1 MKAARNERIARR
13 ALRGTLLETERIM
26 TTTLI
31 DGFNLTAEQVI
42 AIARNPHLKV
52 GLAQSSRDALKQSR
66 DYIESTWMHDEAP
79 MMYSFNTGV
88 GLLKDTRI
96 KVEHIELFQSQMIKA
111 HAAGMGEPFS
121 EEVSRATMLLRANAF
136 ASNYS
141 APRVEVVDRLLAFL
155 NAGIHP
161 LMPQKGSVGA
171 SGDLAPLA
179 YLAAAIAGFEEAEVI
194 YQGHRMTAPQAI
206 TEANIGPVKFD
217 LKAKDAS
224 ALINGCTVT
233 LAVAVLAAHDARSLL
248 SDACVSLGL
257 TLEAMRAE
265 MSAFDDRIHQA
276 RPHAGQIK
284 TAAIIRRLLQGS
296 TRTTHEA
303 RAVQLPEELR
313 RTDIPYTP
321 RIQDVY
327 SLRCAPQVYGPVFD
341 ALDYIDTI
349 VAKEINSATD
359 NPLIFGKDGG
369 GFEIISGGNFHGQ
382 YLAQAMDLLA
392 MAVTDLGS
400 ICERRIARLIDPTL
414 SWGLPRN
421 LMSGVR
427 GVNTGYPV
435 VQCSMSSLVM
445 ENRTLCMPGSVDSIP
460 AKGNSEDH
468 VSNST
473 WCSRKAATVVAN
485 TQYIVGVEMLFAA
498 QAITMTESLLSGFML
513 GNGTQAAYDE
523 VRRQIPACL
532 DGDRWFHD
540 DIAIARSFV
549 ISGSVRA
556 AVEKTIG
563 KFA

>member
-1 MKAARNERIARR
+1 
-13 ALRGTLLETERIM
+13 M
-26 TTTLI
+26 TTVTI

-42 AIARNPHLKV
+42 AVARAPHAKV
-52 GLAQSSRDALKQSR
+52 ELAASSRAALKESR
-66 DYIESTWMHDEAP
+66 DYIEATWMHDEAP

-88 GLLKDTRI
+88 GMLKDTRI
-96 KVEHIELFQSQMIKA
+96 KVEHIELFQTQLIMA
-111 HAAGMGEPFS
+111 HSGGIGEPFP

-141 APRVEVVDRLLAFL
+141 APRVEVVDRLLAFI

-161 LMPQKGSVGA
+161 IMPQKGSVGA

-179 YLAAAIAGFEEAEVI
+179 YLAAAIAGFEQAEVM
-194 YQGHRMTAPQAI
+194 YDGKRMSAAEAI
-206 TEANIGPVKFD
+206 TRSEIGPVKFD

-224 ALINGCTVT
+224 ALINGCTAS
-233 LAVAVLAAHDARSLL
+233 LAVAVLATDDARNLL
-248 SDACVSLGL
+248 TDACLSLGL

-265 MSAFDDRIHQA
+265 MAAFDPRIQQA
-276 RPHAGQIK
+276 RPHPGQIK
-284 TAAIIRRLLQGS
+284 TAKVVRKLLKGS

-303 RAVQLPEELR
+303 RAVQFPDELR
-313 RTDIPYTP
+313 RTDIPYTA

-327 SLRCAPQVYGPVFD
+327 SLRCTPQVYGPVFD

-349 VAKEINSATD
+349 VKNEINSATD

-400 ICERRIARLIDPTL
+400 ICERRVARLIDPTL

-421 LMSGVR
+421 LMSGIR

-435 VQCSMSSLVM
+435 IQCSLSSLVM
-445 ENRTLCMPGSVDSIP
+445 ENRTLSMPGSVDSIP
-460 AKGNSEDH
+460 SKGNSEDH

-473 WCSRKAATVVAN
+473 WCARKAATVVAN
-485 TQYIVGVEMLFAA
+485 TQYIIGVEMLLAA
-498 QAITMTESLLSGFML
+498 QALTMTEDLLPGFKL
-513 GNGTQAAYDE
+513 GEGTQAAYDE
-523 VRRQIPACL
+523 IRKQIPACL
-532 DGDRWFHD
+532 DGDRWFHND
-540 DIAIARSFV
+540 VQVAHSFV
-549 ISGSVRA
+549 TSGSVRD
-556 AVEKTIG
+556 AVVAKVGE
-563 KFA
+563 FV

>member
-1 MKAARNERIARR
+1 VTI
-13 ALRGTLLETERIM
+13 I
-26 TTTLI
+26 I
-31 DGFNLTAEQVI
+31 DGFSLDAQQVLNV
-42 AIARNPHLKV
+42 ARAGQDGYAKV
-52 GLAQSSRDALKQSR
+52 ALAASSRAALKQSR
-66 DYIESTWMHDEAP
+66 DYIEATWMHDEAP

-96 KVEHIELFQSQMIKA
+96 KVEDIALFQTQMIKA
-111 HAAGMGEPFS
+111 HSAGIGEPFS

-141 APRVEVVDRLLAFL
+141 APRVEVVDRLLAFI

-161 LMPQKGSVGA
+161 IMPQKGSVGA
-171 SGDLAPLA
+171 SGDLAPLS
-179 YLAAAIAGFEEAEVI
+179 YLAAAIAGFDEAEVM
-194 YQGHRMTAPQAI
+194 YLGLRMSAPEAI
-206 TEANIGPVKFD
+206 AKAAIGEVKFD

-224 ALINGCTVT
+224 ALINGCTV
-233 LAVAVLAAHDARSLL
+233 
-248 SDACVSLGL
+248 SLGL

-265 MSAFDDRIHQA
+265 MSAFDARIQQA

-284 TAAIIRRLLQGS
+284 TAAVIRTLLQGS
-296 TRTTHEA
+296 TRTTHAA

-313 RTDIPYTP
+313 RNDIAYTA

-349 VAKEINSATD
+349 VFKEINSATD
-359 NPLIFGKDGG
+359 NPLIFDKPDG

-392 MAVTDLGS
+392 MTITDLGS

-421 LMSGVR
+421 LMSGIR

-445 ENRTLCMPGSVDSIP
+445 ENRTLSMPGSVDSIS

-473 WCSRKAATVVAN
+473 WCARKAATVVAN
-485 TQYIVGVEMLFAA
+485 TQYIVGVEMLLAA
-498 QAITMTESLLSGFML
+498 QGLSMTESLLQGFVL
-513 GNGTQAAYDE
+513 GQGTQAAYDE
-523 VRRQIPACL
+523 IRRQIPACL
-532 DGDRWFHD
+532 DGDRWFHN
-540 DIAIARSFV
+540 DIQVAHSF
-549 ISGSVRA
+549 ITSGSVRA
-556 AVEKTIG
+556 AVTACIG
-563 KFA
+563 AFV

>member
-1 MKAARNERIARR
+1 
-13 ALRGTLLETERIM
+13 M

-31 DGFNLTAEQVI
+31 DGFTLSAEQVI
-42 AIARNPHLKV
+42 AIARDPDITV

-66 DYIESTWMHDEAP
+66 DYIDSTWMHDEAP

-88 GLLKDTRI
+88 GLLKDTRVGI
-96 KVEHIELFQSQMIKA
+96 EHIELFQTQLIRA

-161 LMPQKGSVGA
+161 IMPQKGSVGA

-179 YLAAAIAGFEEAEVI
+179 YLAAAIAGFDEAEVM
-194 YQGHRMTAPQAI
+194 YQGRRMPAPQAI
-206 TEANIGPVKFD
+206 AEAQVGPVKFD

-224 ALINGCTVT
+224 ALINGCTAS

-248 SDACVSLGL
+248 TDACLSLGL

-265 MSAFDDRIHQA
+265 MSAYDDRIHQA

-284 TAAIIRRLLQGS
+284 TAAIMRNLLAGS
-296 TRTTHEA
+296 TRATHEA

-349 VAKEINSATD
+349 VGKEINSATD
-359 NPLIFGKDGG
+359 NPLIFSKDGG

-400 ICERRIARLIDPTL
+400 ICDRRIARLIDPTM

-421 LMSGVR
+421 LMSGIR

-435 VQCSMSSLVM
+435 VQCSMSALVM

-473 WCSRKAATVVAN
+473 WCARKAATVVAN
-485 TQYIVGVEMLFAA
+485 TQYIVGVEMLLAA
-498 QAITMTESLLSGFML
+498 QAITMTEDMLPGFVL
-513 GNGTQAAYDE
+513 GKGTQAAYDE

-532 DGDRWFHD
+532 EGDRWFHN
-540 DIAIARSFV
+540 DIVAAQSFV
-549 ISGSVRA
+549 TSGSVRK
-556 AVEKTIG
+556 AVEKKIG
-563 KFA
+563 EFA

>member
-1 MKAARNERIARR
+1 
-13 ALRGTLLETERIM
+13 M
-26 TTTLI
+26 TTILI

-42 AIARNPHLKV
+42 TIARDPGVKV
-52 GLAQSSRDALKQSR
+52 GLAQSSRDALKESR
-66 DYIESTWMHDEAP
+66 DYIEATWMHDEAP

-96 KVEHIELFQSQMIKA
+96 KVENIGLFQTQMIKA

-179 YLAAAIAGFEEAEVI
+179 YLGAALAGFDEVEVMYQGRRMRAPEAIAAAGIEPITFE
-194 YQGHRMTAPQAI
+194 
-206 TEANIGPVKFD
+206 

-224 ALINGCTVT
+224 AIINGCTAS
-233 LAVAVLAAHDARSLL
+233 LAVAVLAAHDARNLL
-248 SDACVSLGL
+248 ADACLSLGL

-265 MSAFDDRIHQA
+265 MSAFDPRIQQA

-284 TAAIIRRLLQGS
+284 TAAIMRNLLKGS

-303 RAVQLPEELR
+303 RAVQFPEELR

-341 ALDYIDTI
+341 ALDYIDNI

-359 NPLIFGKDGG
+359 NPLIFSKEDG

-435 VQCSMSSLVM
+435 VQCSMSALVM

-460 AKGNSEDH
+460 SKGNSEDH
-468 VSNST
+468 ISNST
-473 WCSRKAATVVAN
+473 WCARKAATVLQN

-498 QAITMTESLLSGFML
+498 QGLTMTESLLPGSVL
-513 GNGTQAAYDE
+513 GQGTQAAYE
-523 VRRQIPACL
+523 EIRRQIPACL

-540 DIAIARSFV
+540 DIQTARSFV
-549 ISGSVRA
+549 TSGSVRA
-556 AVEKTIG
+556 AVEKKIG

>member
-1 MKAARNERIARR
+1 
-13 ALRGTLLETERIM
+13 M
-26 TTTLI
+26 TPILI

-42 AIARNPHLKV
+42 ALARNPRLKV
-52 GLAQSSRDALKQSR
+52 GLAPFSRNALQQSR
-66 DYIESTWMHDEAP
+66 DYIEATWMHDEAP

-96 KVEHIELFQSQMIKA
+96 KVEHIALFQNQMIKA
-111 HAAGMGEPFS
+111 HAAGMGEPFP

-161 LMPQKGSVGA
+161 IMPQKGSVGA

-179 YLAAAIAGFEEAEVI
+179 YLAAAIAGFEEAEVM
-194 YQGHRMTAPQAI
+194 YQGQRMRAPQAI
-206 TEANIGPVKFD
+206 TAAGIDPVRFD
-217 LKAKDAS
+217 LHAKDAS
-224 ALINGCTVT
+224 ALINGCTVS
-233 LAVAVLAAHDARSLL
+233 LAVAVLAAHDARNLL
-248 SDACVSLGL
+248 SDACLSLGL

-265 MSAFDDRIHQA
+265 MSAFDERIHLA
-276 RPHAGQIK
+276 RPHPGQIK
-284 TAAIIRRLLQGS
+284 TAATIRKLLQGS
-296 TRTTHEA
+296 TRTTHAA
-303 RAVQLPEELR
+303 RAVPFPEELR
-313 RTDIPYTP
+313 RSDIPYTP

-341 ALDYIDTI
+341 ALDYIDAI
-349 VAKEINSATD
+349 VRREINSATD

-392 MAVTDLGS
+392 MAVADLGS

-421 LMSGVR
+421 LMSGIR

-435 VQCSMSSLVM
+435 VQCSMSALVM

-473 WCSRKAATVVAN
+473 WCARKAATVIAN
-485 TQYIVGVEMLFAA
+485 TQYIVGVEMLLAA
-498 QAITMTESLLSGFML
+498 QGLTMTESLLPGVVL
-513 GNGTQAAYDE
+513 GQGTQAAYDE

-532 DGDRWFHD
+532 DGDRWLHD
-540 DIAIARSFV
+540 DIAVARSFV
-549 ISGSVRA
+549 TSGAVRA
-556 AVEKTIG
+556 AVEQKIG
-563 KFA
+563 KLI

>member
-1 MKAARNERIARR
+1 
-13 ALRGTLLETERIM
+13 M
-26 TTTLI
+26 TTILI
-31 DGFNLTAEQVI
+31 DGFNLSTEQVV
-42 AIARNPHLKV
+42 AIARDPGIKV
-52 GLAQSSRDALKQSR
+52 GLAQSSRDALKESR
-66 DYIESTWMHDEAP
+66 DYIEATWMHDEAP

-96 KVEHIELFQSQMIKA
+96 KVENIALFQSQMIKA

-161 LMPQKGSVGA
+161 IMPQKGSVGA

-179 YLAAAIAGFEEAEVI
+179 YLGAAVAGFEQAEVM
-194 YQGHRMTAPQAI
+194 YKGCRMPAPQAI
-206 TEANIGPVKFD
+206 AEAGIGPVTFD

-224 ALINGCTVT
+224 ALINGCTVS
-233 LAVAVLAAHDARSLL
+233 LAVAALAAHDARNLL
-248 SDACVSLGL
+248 SDACLSLGL

-265 MSAFDDRIHQA
+265 MAGFDERIHKA
-276 RPHAGQIK
+276 RPHPGQIK
-284 TAAIIRRLLQGS
+284 TAAIIRNLLKGS
-296 TRTTHEA
+296 TRTSHEA

-349 VAKEINSATD
+349 VRNETNSATD
-359 NPLIFGKDGG
+359 NPLIFPKDGG

-421 LMSGVR
+421 LMTGTR

-435 VQCSMSSLVM
+435 VQCSMSALVM

-468 VSNST
+468 ISNST
-473 WCSRKAATVVAN
+473 WCARKAATVVAN
-485 TQYIVGVEMLFAA
+485 TQYIVGVEMLLAA
-498 QAITMTESLLSGFML
+498 QGLTMTESLLPGFTL
-513 GNGTQAAYDE
+513 GQGTQAAYDE
-523 VRRQIPACL
+523 IRRQIPACL

-540 DIAIARSFV
+540 DIAVARSFV
-549 ISGSVRA
+549 TSGSVRA
-556 AVEKTIG
+556 AVERHIG

>member
-1 MKAARNERIARR
+1 MS
-13 ALRGTLLETERIM
+13 
-26 TTTLI
+26 TTISI
-31 DGFNLTAEQVI
+31 DGFTLTAAQVV
-42 AIARNPHLKV
+42 ALARDTGIKV
-52 GLAQSSRDALKQSR
+52 ALADSSRIALKESR
-66 DYIESTWMHDEAP
+66 DFIEANWMHDAAP

-96 KVEHIELFQSQMIKA
+96 EVKNIAMFQTQMIKA
-111 HAAGMGEPFS
+111 HAAGIGEPFS
-121 EEVSRATMLLRANAF
+121 EEASRATMLLRANAF

-141 APRVEVVDRLLAFL
+141 APRVEVVDRLLDFI

-161 LMPQKGSVGA
+161 VMPQKGSVGA

-179 YLAAAIAGFEEAEVI
+179 YLAAAIAGFDEAEVM
-194 YQGHRMTAPQAI
+194 YQGKRMSAPAAI
-206 TEANIGPVKFD
+206 KLAGLSPVQFD
-217 LKAKDAS
+217 LQAKDAS
-224 ALINGCTVT
+224 ALINGCTVS
-233 LAVAVLAAHDARSLL
+233 LAVAVLATDDAHNLL
-248 SDACVSLGL
+248 TDACLSLGL

-265 MSAFDDRIHQA
+265 MSAFDARIHQA

-284 TAAIIRRLLQGS
+284 TAAIMRNLLTGS

-303 RAVQLPEELR
+303 RAVQLPDELR
-313 RTDIPYTP
+313 RTDIPYTA

-341 ALDYIDTI
+341 ALAYIDTI
-349 VAKEINSATD
+349 IDKEINSATD
-359 NPLIFGKDGG
+359 NPLIFSKDGG

-392 MAVTDLGS
+392 MVVTDLGS
-400 ICERRIARLIDPTL
+400 ICERRIARLIDPSL

-421 LMSGVR
+421 LMSGIR

-473 WCSRKAATVVAN
+473 WCARKAATVVAN
-485 TQYIVGVEMLFAA
+485 TQYIIGVELLLAA
-498 QAITMTESLLSGFML
+498 QALTMTEELLTGFVM
-513 GNGTQAAYDE
+513 GKGTHAAYDE

-532 DGDRWFHD
+532 DGDRWFDH
-540 DIAIARSFV
+540 DIAIAHSFV
-549 ISGSVRA
+549 TSGSVRT
-556 AVEKTIG
+556 AVEKKIG

>member
-1 MKAARNERIARR
+1 MTAKIRR
-13 ALRGTLLETERIM
+13 YRKQIM
-26 TTTLI
+26 TTITI
-31 DGFNLTAEQVI
+31 DGFTLTAEQVI
-42 AIARNPHLKV
+42 AVARDPNVKV
-52 GLAQSSRDALKQSR
+52 ALAPSSRDALKQSR

-96 KVEHIELFQSQMIKA
+96 KVEHIELFQTQLIKA
-111 HAAGMGEPFS
+111 HAAGLGEPFS

-141 APRVEVVDRLLAFL
+141 APRVEVVDRLLAFV

-161 LMPQKGSVGA
+161 IMPQKGSVGA

-179 YLAAAIAGFEEAEVI
+179 YLGAAIAGFDEAEVM
-194 YQGHRMTAPQAI
+194 YKGERMSAPKAI
-206 TEANIGPVKFD
+206 EKAGLGPVKFD

-224 ALINGCTVT
+224 ALINGCTVS
-233 LAVAVLAAHDARSLL
+233 LAVAVLAAHDARNLL
-248 SDACVSLGL
+248 TDACLSLGL

-265 MSAFDDRIHQA
+265 MAGFDPRIHQA

-284 TAAIIRRLLQGS
+284 TAAIVRTLLEGS

-303 RAVQLPEELR
+303 RAVQFPDELR

-349 VAKEINSATD
+349 VDKEINSATD
-359 NPLIFGKDGG
+359 NPLIFSKDGG

-392 MAVTDLGS
+392 MAITDLGS

-421 LMSGVR
+421 LMTGIR
-427 GVNTGYPV
+427 GVNTGYTV
-435 VQCSMSSLVM
+435 VQCSMSALVM

-460 AKGNSEDH
+460 SKGNSEDH
-468 VSNST
+468 ISNST
-473 WCSRKAATVVAN
+473 WCARKAATVVAN
-485 TQYIVGVEMLFAA
+485 TQYIIGVEMLLAA
-498 QAITMTESLLSGFML
+498 QALTMTESLLPGFVL
-513 GNGTQAAYDE
+513 GKGTQAAYNE
-523 VRRQIPACL
+523 VRRQIPASL

-540 DIAIARSFV
+540 DIVVGHSFV
-549 ISGSVRA
+549 TTGSVRA
-556 AVEKTIG
+556 AVEKKIG
-563 KFA
+563 KFV

>member
-1 MKAARNERIARR
+1 MISAATMKTESTYMN
-13 ALRGTLLETERIM
+13 TLE
-26 TTTLI
+26 I
-31 DGFNLTAEQVI
+31 DGFTLTAQQVVDV
-42 AIARNPHLKV
+42 ARNGAKV
-52 GLAQSSRDALKQSR
+52 ALAASSREALKQSR
-66 DYIESTWMHDEAP
+66 DYIEATWMHDDAP
-79 MMYSFNTGV
+79 LMYSFNTGV
-88 GLLKDTRI
+88 GLLKDTRV
-96 KVEHIELFQSQMIKA
+96 KVEHIELFQTQLIKA

-141 APRVEVVDRLLAFL
+141 APRVEVVDRLLAFV

-161 LMPQKGSVGA
+161 VMPQKGSVGA

-179 YLAAAIAGFEEAEVI
+179 YLAAAIAGFDEAEVI
-194 YQGHRMTAPQAI
+194 YQGRLMKATEAI
-206 TEANIGPVKFD
+206 TQANIGPVKFD

-224 ALINGCTVT
+224 ALINGCTVS
-233 LAVAVLAAHDARSLL
+233 LAVAVLAAHDARALL
-248 SDACVSLGL
+248 ADACVSLGL

-265 MSAFDDRIHQA
+265 MAGFDPRIHQA
-276 RPHAGQIK
+276 RPHPGQIK
-284 TAAIIRRLLQGS
+284 TAAIVRRLLAGS

-303 RAVQLPEELR
+303 RAVQFPDELR

-341 ALDYIDTI
+341 ALDYIDGI
-349 VAKEINSATD
+349 VGREINSATD

-392 MAVTDLGS
+392 MAVADLGS
-400 ICERRIARLIDPTL
+400 ICERRVARLIDPTL

-421 LMSGVR
+421 LMTGVR

-435 VQCSMSSLVM
+435 VQCSMSALVM

-468 VSNST
+468 ISNST
-473 WCSRKAATVVAN
+473 WCARKAATVIAN
-485 TQYIVGVEMLFAA
+485 TQYIVGVEMLLAA
-498 QAITMTESLLSGFML
+498 QGLTMTEQLLPGVVL
-513 GNGTQAAYDE
+513 GQGTQAAYE
-523 VRRQIPACL
+523 EIRRQIPACL

-540 DIAIARSFV
+540 DIAVARSFV
-549 ISGSVRA
+549 TSGSVRA
-556 AVEKTIG
+556 AVQAKVGEFMTG
-563 KFA
+563 

>member
-1 MKAARNERIARR
+1 
-13 ALRGTLLETERIM
+13 M
-26 TTTLI
+26 TTIQI
-31 DGFNLTAEQVI
+31 DGFTLTAEQVV
-42 AIARNPHLKV
+42 AIARDPKV
-52 GLAQSSRDALKQSR
+52 QVALAPSSREALKHSR
-66 DYIESTWMHDEAP
+66 DYIEATWMHDAAP

-96 KVEHIELFQSQMIKA
+96 QVENIGLFQTQMIKA
-111 HAAGMGEPFS
+111 HAAGIGEPFS
-121 EEVSRATMLLRANAF
+121 EQVSRATMLLRANAF

-179 YLAAAIAGFEEAEVI
+179 YLGAAIAGFEQAEVM
-194 YQGHRMTAPQAI
+194 YRGRRMPAPEAI
-206 TEANIGPVKFD
+206 AAAGISPVQFE

-224 ALINGCTVT
+224 ALINGCTVS
-233 LAVAVLAAHDARSLL
+233 LAVAVLAAHDARNLL
-248 SDACVSLGL
+248 ADACLSLGL

-265 MSAFDDRIHQA
+265 MSAFDPRIHQA

-284 TAAIIRRLLQGS
+284 TAAIMRKLLAGS
-296 TRTTHEA
+296 TRTSHEA
-303 RAVQLPEELR
+303 RAVQFPEELR

-349 VAKEINSATD
+349 VRNEINSATD

-421 LMSGVR
+421 LMTGIR

-435 VQCSMSSLVM
+435 VQCSMSALVM

-468 VSNST
+468 ISNST
-473 WCSRKAATVVAN
+473 WCARKAATVLEN
-485 TQYIVGVEMLFAA
+485 TQYIVGVEMLLAA
-498 QAITMTESLLSGFML
+498 QALTMTESLLPGFVL
-513 GNGTQAAYDE
+513 GQGTQAAYDE
-523 VRRQIPACL
+523 VRRRIPACL

-540 DIAIARSFV
+540 DIQAARAFV
-549 ISGSVRA
+549 TSGSVRH
-556 AVEKTIG
+556 AVERKIG
-563 KFA
+563 KFD

>member
-1 MKAARNERIARR
+1 
-13 ALRGTLLETERIM
+13 M
-26 TTTLI
+26 TDISI
-31 DGFNLTAEQVI
+31 DGFTLTAQQVV
-42 AIARNPHLKV
+42 AAARDWTVKV
-52 GLAQSSRDALKQSR
+52 GLAAFSREALKQSR
-66 DYIESTWMHDEAP
+66 DYIEATWMHDEAP

-96 KVEHIELFQSQMIKA
+96 KVEQIELFQTQLIMA
-111 HAAGMGEPFS
+111 HAAGIGDPFS
-121 EEVSRATMLLRANAF
+121 EEVSRATLLLRANAF

-141 APRVEVVDRLLAFL
+141 APRVEVVDRLLAFV

-161 LMPQKGSVGA
+161 IMPQKGSVGA

-179 YLAAAIAGFEEAEVI
+179 YLAAAVAGFAHAEVM
-194 YQGHRMTAPQAI
+194 YQGKRMTAPEAI
-206 TEANIGPVKFD
+206 KLADIGPVQFD

-224 ALINGCTVT
+224 ALINGCTVS
-233 LAVAVLAAHDARSLL
+233 LAVAVLAAHDARNLL
-248 SDACVSLGL
+248 SDACLSLGL

-265 MSAFDDRIHQA
+265 MSAFDPRIHQA

-284 TAAIIRRLLQGS
+284 TAEIIRKLLAGS

-303 RAVQLPEELR
+303 RAVQFPEELR
-313 RTDIPYTP
+313 RTDIPYTA

-349 VAKEINSATD
+349 VGKEINSATD
-359 NPLIFGKDGG
+359 NPLIFDKDGG

-392 MAVTDLGS
+392 MAVADLGS
-400 ICERRIARLIDPTL
+400 ICERRVTRLIDPTL

-435 VQCSMSSLVM
+435 VQCSLSSLVM

-473 WCSRKAATVVAN
+473 WCARKAATVVGN
-485 TQYIVGVEMLFAA
+485 TQYIIGVEMLLAA
-498 QAITMTESLLSGFML
+498 QALTMTESLLPGVVL
-513 GNGTQAAYDE
+513 GQGTQAAYDE

-532 DGDRWFHD
+532 NGDRWFHN
-540 DIAIARSFV
+540 DIQVAHSFV
-549 ISGSVRA
+549 VSGSVRR
-556 AVEKTIG
+556 AVEAKVG
-563 KFA
+563 MFG

>member
-1 MKAARNERIARR
+1 
-13 ALRGTLLETERIM
+13 M
-26 TTTLI
+26 TTTTI
-31 DGFNLTAEQVI
+31 NGFNLTAAQVVAVARDH
-42 AIARNPHLKV
+42 AIEVN
-52 GLAQSSRDALKQSR
+52 LAASSRAALKESR

-88 GLLKDTRI
+88 GMLKDTRV
-96 KVEHIELFQSQMIKA
+96 KVQDIVLFQTQLIKA
-111 HAAGMGEPFS
+111 HACGMGEPFS

-141 APRVEVVDRLLAFL
+141 APRVEVVDRLLAFV

-161 LMPQKGSVGA
+161 IMPQKGSVGA

-179 YLAAAIAGFEEAEVI
+179 YLAAAIAGFEEAEVM
-194 YQGHRMTAPQAI
+194 YKGQRMSAPDAI
-206 TEANIGPVKFD
+206 RASKVGPVVFE

-224 ALINGCTVT
+224 ALINGCTVS
-233 LAVAVLAAHDARSLL
+233 LAVALLAAADARNML
-248 SDACVSLGL
+248 SDACLSLGL

-265 MSAFDDRIHQA
+265 MSAFDPRIHEA

-284 TAAIIRRLLQGS
+284 TAAIIRELLDGS

-303 RAVQLPEELR
+303 RAVQFPEELR
-313 RTDIPYTP
+313 RTDIPYTA

-349 VAKEINSATD
+349 LDKEVNSATD

-392 MAVTDLGS
+392 MAVADLGS
-400 ICERRIARLIDPTL
+400 IVERRVARLIDPTL

-435 VQCSMSSLVM
+435 MQCSLSSLVM

-473 WCSRKAATVVAN
+473 WCARKAATVVSN
-485 TQYIVGVEMLFAA
+485 TQYIVGVEMLLAS
-498 QAITMTESLLSGFML
+498 QALTMTENLLPGFVL
-513 GNGTQAAYDE
+513 GKGTQAAYE
-523 VRRQIPACL
+523 SVRSQIPACL
-532 DGDRWFHD
+532 DGDRWLHND
-540 DIAIARSFV
+540 LEVARSFIV
-549 ISGSVRA
+549 SGSVRE
-556 AVEKTIG
+556 AVIAKIG
-563 KFA
+563 EFV

>member
-1 MKAARNERIARR
+1 
-13 ALRGTLLETERIM
+13 M
-26 TTTLI
+26 TTTILI
-31 DGFNLTAEQVI
+31 DGFNLTADKVV
-42 AIARNPHLKV
+42 AIARDPSIKV

-66 DYIESTWMHDEAP
+66 DYIESTWMHDDAP

-96 KVEHIELFQSQMIKA
+96 KVEHIELFQTQMIRA
-111 HAAGMGEPFS
+111 HSAGIGEPFS

-141 APRVEVVDRLLAFL
+141 APRVEVVDRLLDFL

-179 YLAAAIAGFEEAEVI
+179 YLAAAIAGFDEAEVM
-194 YQGHRMTAPQAI
+194 YKGRKMSAPQAI
-206 TEANIGPVKFD
+206 TEAGIAPVKFD

-224 ALINGCTVT
+224 ALINGCTAS
-233 LAVAVLAAHDARSLL
+233 LAVAALAAHDARNLL
-248 SDACVSLGL
+248 SDACLSLGL

-265 MSAFDDRIHQA
+265 MSAFDERIHIA
-276 RPHAGQIK
+276 RPHPGQIK
-284 TAAIIRRLLQGS
+284 TAAIVRNLLKGS

-303 RAVQLPEELR
+303 RAVQFPDELR

-349 VAKEINSATD
+349 IKNETNSATD
-359 NPLIFGKDGG
+359 NPLIFAKDGG

-392 MAVTDLGS
+392 MAITDLGS
-400 ICERRIARLIDPTL
+400 IVERRIARLIDPTL

-421 LMSGVR
+421 LMSGIR

-445 ENRTLCMPGSVDSIP
+445 ENRTLSMPGSVDSIP
-460 AKGNSEDH
+460 SKGNSEDH
-468 VSNST
+468 ISNST
-473 WCSRKAATVVAN
+473 WCSRKAATVIAN
-485 TQYIVGVEMLFAA
+485 TQYIVGVEMLLAA
-498 QAITMTESLLSGFML
+498 QALTMTESLLPGFVL
-513 GNGTQAAYDE
+513 GQGTQAAYE
-523 VRRQIPACL
+523 QIRKEIPACL
-532 DGDRWFHD
+532 DGDRWFHQ
-540 DIAIARSFV
+540 DIQAAHSFV
-549 ISGSVRA
+549 TTGSVRNT
-556 AVEKTIG
+556 VEKAIG

>member
-1 MKAARNERIARR
+1 
-13 ALRGTLLETERIM
+13 M
-26 TTTLI
+26 TTITI
-31 DGFNLTAEQVI
+31 DGFTLNAQQVV
-42 AIARNPHLKV
+42 AVARDPNV
-52 GLAQSSRDALKQSR
+52 RVALAQSSRDALKESR

-88 GLLKDTRI
+88 GLLKDTRV
-96 KVEHIELFQSQMIKA
+96 KVEHIELFQTQLIRA

-141 APRVEVVDRLLAFL
+141 APRVEVVDRLLAFV

-161 LMPQKGSVGA
+161 VMPQKGSVGA

-179 YLAAAIAGFEEAEVI
+179 YLAAAVAGFDEAEVM
-194 YQGHRMTAPQAI
+194 YRGKRMPA
-206 TEANIGPVKFD
+206 TEAIAQAGIGPVKFD

-224 ALINGCTVT
+224 ALINGCTVS
-233 LAVAVLAAHDARSLL
+233 LAVAVLAAHDSRNLL
-248 SDACVSLGL
+248 ADACLSLGL

-265 MSAFDDRIHQA
+265 MSAFDARIHQA

-284 TAAIIRRLLQGS
+284 TAAIVRSLLEGS

-303 RAVQLPEELR
+303 RAVQFPEELR
-313 RTDIPYTP
+313 RTDIPYTA

-349 VAKEINSATD
+349 VDREINSATD
-359 NPLIFGKDGG
+359 NPLIFSKEGG

-392 MAVTDLGS
+392 MAVADLGS
-400 ICERRIARLIDPTL
+400 ICERRINRLIDPTL

-421 LMSGVR
+421 LMSGIR

-435 VQCSMSSLVM
+435 VQCAMSALVM
-445 ENRTLCMPGSVDSIP
+445 ENRTLCMPGSVDSVP

-473 WCSRKAATVVAN
+473 WCARKAATVVAN
-485 TQYIVGVEMLFAA
+485 TQYIVGVELLLAA
-498 QAITMTESLLSGFML
+498 QGLTMTEALLPGAVL
-513 GNGTQAAYDE
+513 GKGTQAAYDE
-523 VRRQIPACL
+523 IRRQIPACL
-532 DGDRWFHD
+532 DGDRWFHN
-540 DIAIARSFV
+540 DIAVAQSFV
-549 ISGSVRA
+549 TTGSVRA
-556 AVEKTIG
+556 AVEKAIG

>member
-1 MKAARNERIARR
+1 
-13 ALRGTLLETERIM
+13 M
-26 TTTLI
+26 TTVLI
-31 DGFNLTAEQVI
+31 DGFNLSAGQVV
-42 AIARNPHLKV
+42 AIARDPNIKV
-52 GLAQSSRDALKQSR
+52 DLAQPSRDALKESR
-66 DYIESTWMHDEAP
+66 DYIEATWMHDEAP

-96 KVEHIELFQSQMIKA
+96 KVENIALFQSQMIKA

-141 APRVEVVDRLLAFL
+141 APRVEVVERLLAFL

-161 LMPQKGSVGA
+161 VMPQKGSVGA

-179 YLAAAIAGFEEAEVI
+179 YLGAAVAGFEQAEVM
-194 YQGHRMTAPQAI
+194 YKGRRMPAPQAI
-206 TEANIGPVKFD
+206 ADAGIGPVQFD

-224 ALINGCTVT
+224 ALINGCTVS
-233 LAVAVLAAHDARSLL
+233 LAVAALAAHDARNLL
-248 SDACVSLGL
+248 SDACLSLGL

-265 MSAFDDRIHQA
+265 MTGFDERIHKA
-276 RPHAGQIK
+276 RPHPGQIK
-284 TAAIIRRLLQGS
+284 TAAILRNLLKGS

-313 RTDIPYTP
+313 RADIPYTP

-341 ALDYIDTI
+341 ALDYIDAI
-349 VAKEINSATD
+349 VRNETNSATD
-359 NPLIFGKDGG
+359 NPLIFPKDSG

-421 LMSGVR
+421 LMTGIR

-435 VQCSMSSLVM
+435 VQCSMSALVM
-445 ENRTLCMPGSVDSIP
+445 ENRTLCMPGSVDNIP

-468 VSNST
+468 ISNAT
-473 WCSRKAATVVAN
+473 WCARKAATVVAN
-485 TQYIVGVEMLFAA
+485 TQYIVGVEMLLAA
-498 QAITMTESLLSGFML
+498 QGLTMTESLLPGFVL
-513 GNGTQAAYDE
+513 GQGTQAAYDE
-523 VRRQIPACL
+523 IRRQIPACL

-540 DIAIARSFV
+540 DIAVARSFV
-549 ISGSVRA
+549 TSGSVRA
-556 AVEKTIG
+556 AVEKRIG
-563 KFA
+563 KFV

>member
-1 MKAARNERIARR
+1 
-13 ALRGTLLETERIM
+13 M
-26 TTTLI
+26 TTISI
-31 DGFNLTAEQVI
+31 DGFNLSAQQVT
-42 AIARNPHLKV
+42 AIARDPGIRV
-52 GLAQSSRDALKQSR
+52 SLADSSRAALKESR
-66 DYIESTWMHDEAP
+66 DYIEATWMHDAAP

-96 KVEHIELFQSQMIKA
+96 KVEHIALFQTQLIRA

-141 APRVEVVDRLLAFL
+141 APRVEVIDRLLNFL

-161 LMPQKGSVGA
+161 IMPQKGSVGA

-179 YLAAAIAGFEEAEVI
+179 YLAAAIAGFDEAEVM
-194 YQGHRMTAPQAI
+194 YQGRRMPATEAI
-206 TEANIGPVKFD
+206 TAAGISPVKFD
-217 LKAKDAS
+217 LQAKDGS
-224 ALINGCTVT
+224 ALINGCTVS
-233 LAVAVLAAHDARSLL
+233 LAVAVLAAHDAKNLL
-248 SDACVSLGL
+248 ADACISLGL

-284 TAAIIRRLLQGS
+284 TAAIVRKLLAGS
-296 TRTTHEA
+296 TRTTHAA
-303 RAVQLPEELR
+303 RSVQFPEELR
-313 RTDIPYTP
+313 RTDIAYTE

-341 ALDYIDTI
+341 ALEYINTI
-349 VAKEINSATD
+349 VDKEINSATD
-359 NPLIFGKDGG
+359 NPLIFSKEGG

-392 MAVTDLGS
+392 MAVADLGS
-400 ICERRIARLIDPTL
+400 ICERRVARLIDPTL

-435 VQCSMSSLVM
+435 VQCSLSSLVM
-445 ENRTLCMPGSVDSIP
+445 ENRTLCMPGSVDSVP

-473 WCSRKAATVVAN
+473 WCARKAATVVAN
-485 TQYIVGVEMLFAA
+485 TQYIVGVEMLLAA
-498 QAITMTESLLSGFML
+498 QALTMTEDLLPDFVL
-513 GNGTQAAYDE
+513 GEGTQAAYAE

-532 DGDRWFHD
+532 DGDRWFHN
-540 DIAIARSFV
+540 DILIAQSFV
-549 ISGSVRA
+549 VSGSVRA
-556 AVEKTIG
+556 KVEEQVG
-563 KFA
+563 VFA

>member
-1 MKAARNERIARR
+1 MSNF
-13 ALRGTLLETERIM
+13 T
-26 TTTLI
+26 I
-31 DGFNLTAEQVI
+31 DGFTLTAAQVI
-42 AIARNPHLKV
+42 SAARDTSVKV
-52 GLAQSSRDALKQSR
+52 ELAASSRVALKESR
-66 DYIESTWMHDEAP
+66 DYIENTWMHDEAP

-96 KVEHIELFQSQMIKA
+96 KVEHIELFQTQLIKA

-161 LMPQKGSVGA
+161 IMPQKGSVGA

-179 YLAAAIAGFEEAEVI
+179 YLAAAVAGFPQAEVM
-194 YQGHRMTAPQAI
+194 YQGKRMYAPEAI
-206 TEANIGPVKFD
+206 KLSGVGPVEFD

-224 ALINGCTVT
+224 ALINGCTVS
-233 LAVAVLAAHDARSLL
+233 LAVAVLAAADARNLLHDA
-248 SDACVSLGL
+248 CISLGL

-265 MSAFDDRIHQA
+265 MSAFDPRIHQA

-284 TAAIIRRLLQGS
+284 TAAVIRKLLAGS

-303 RAVQLPEELR
+303 RAVQFPEELR
-313 RTDIPYTP
+313 RTDIPYTA

-349 VAKEINSATD
+349 VDKEINSATD
-359 NPLIFGKDGG
+359 NPLIFAKDGG

-382 YLAQAMDLLA
+382 YLAQAMDLLT
-392 MAVTDLGS
+392 MAVADLGS
-400 ICERRIARLIDPTL
+400 ICERRVARLIDPTL

-421 LMSGVR
+421 LMTGVR

-435 VQCSMSSLVM
+435 VQCSLSSLVM

-473 WCSRKAATVVAN
+473 WCARKAATVVAN
-485 TQYIVGVEMLFAA
+485 TQYIVGVEMLLAA
-498 QAITMTESLLSGFML
+498 QGLTMTESLLPGFVL
-513 GNGTQAAYDE
+513 GQGTQAAFDE
-523 VRRQIPACL
+523 VRRRIPACL

-540 DIAIARSFV
+540 DIVAAQAFV
-549 ISGSVRA
+549 TTGSVRK
-556 AVEKTIG
+556 AVEAKIG
-563 KFA
+563 EFV